1 VVVLALMTSAA
12 IPQVDARQ
20 RRKNQ
25 TRSETQQAQPASATP
40 SSAAVTGGGTAGQ
53 IVKFAGDGSATANS
67 IVTETKTGNIGIG
80 TTTPGSKL
88 SVQGMI
94 ETTLGGYKF
103 PDGTIQTSAFPG
115 RVFHNETLA
124 GDGTGSS
131 PLGLAPLR
139 TDATLQGAAT
149 DASPLGIRVPLL
161 LNGAVTVQGLIRA
174 EPSTDTAI
182 EAKGGDGNVNTRNG
196 STGVSA
202 RGGNSEIRFG
212 SGGTGVDAFGGAVTG
227 ESGFGGTGLN
237 ATGGDAE
244 GGGFGIIANGGNSK
258 GANGGT
264 GLSVSGGISDTG
276 FGGNGA
282 VVTGG
287 FSRQNRGGIG
297 LEVFGGS
304 GDDGDGGTGIEI
316 TGGAGSGS
324 NHISGRGLVVRPGTP
339 FKGAERGLAADLIGD
354 VQVEGNLRV
363 TRDINLIGNLTKGG
377 GSFKIDHPLDP
388 ENKYLYHSF
397 VESPDMMNI
406 YNGTVTTDSNGNAAV
421 TLPEWFEALNQ
432 DFRYQLTVI
441 ATFAQAIV
449 SREIKD
455 NRFFVKTSKPNV
467 KVCWQVTGVRHDAY
481 ANKHRIA
488 VEEQKPKQE
497 RGSFLYPDAFIKPQ
511 GKGVRSAAGAGSN
524 E

>member
-1 VVVLALMTSAA
+1 M
-12 IPQVDARQ
+12 PQVNARQ

-25 TRSETQQAQPASATP
+25 PRSETQQAQSASVAPPAAAAAT
-40 SSAAVTGGGTAGQ
+40 SGGTAGQ
-53 IVKFAGDGSATANS
+53 IVKFAADGSATASS
-67 IVTETKTGNIGIG
+67 IVTESKTGNIGVG

-115 RVFHNETLA
+115 RVLHNETLA
-124 GDGTGSS
+124 GDGTASS

-161 LNGAVTVQGLIRA
+161 LNGSVFVQGLIRA
-174 EPSTDTAI
+174 EPSIDTAV
-182 EAKGGDGNVNTRNG
+182 EAKGGDGNINARDG
-196 STGVSA
+196 STGVVS

-212 SGGTGVDAFGGAVTG
+212 RGGTGVDAFGGTATG

-237 ATGGDAE
+237 VTGGDAE

-264 GLSVSGGISDTG
+264 GLSVAGGISETG

-282 VVTGG
+282 AITGG

-304 GDDGDGGTGIEI
+304 GLDGDGGTGIDI

-324 NHISGRGLVVRPGTP
+324 NHSSGRGLVVRAGTP
-339 FKGAERGLAADLIGD
+339 FNGAERGLAADLIGD

-363 TRDINLIGNLTKGG
+363 TRDINLTGNLTKGG

-406 YNGTVTTDSNGNAAV
+406 YNGTVTTDSNGNATV

-441 ATFAQAIV
+441 GTFAQAIV

-455 NRFFVKTSKPNV
+455 NRFFVKTSKANV

-488 VEEQKPKQE
+488 VEEQKPQQE
-497 RGSFLYPDAFIKPQ
+497 KGSYLYPDAFNKPQ
-511 GKGVRSAAGAGSN
+511 DKGIRSAAASVH